1 MLMAINVTVIT
12 LMTLLIG
19 EISIYNYLLSIL
31 LYYLLMHYV
40 NEAILAYLDWLIM
53 NCRQNLINS
62 EIKNIVKTSQI
73 SLLYES
79 TQLGMGDGLS
89 FEFKDVQIKLC
100 GKKVLDIPHLT
111 IEKFDIIGLTGNSS
125 HLITSVLFKLIKPVV
140 GSISIET
147 YDLNVIS
154 QDNLSKVIAVV
165 PHDLRIQ
172 NITIA

>member
-1 MLMAINVTVIT
+1 
-12 LMTLLIG
+12 
-19 EISIYNYLLSIL
+19 
-31 LYYLLMHYV
+31 MHYV
-40 NEAILAYLDWLIM
+40 SEAVVAYLDWIVL

-62 EIKNIVKTSQI
+62 EIRNISKTSQV

-79 TQLGMGDGLS
+79 TQIGTGNGLS
-89 FEFKDVQIKLC
+89 IDFKDVQIKLC
-100 GKKVLDIPHLT
+100 GKKVLDIPRLH

-125 HLITSVLFKLIKPVV
+125 HLITSVLFKLLKPVV
-140 GSISIET
+140 GTILIES
-147 YDLNVIS
+147 YDLSVIS